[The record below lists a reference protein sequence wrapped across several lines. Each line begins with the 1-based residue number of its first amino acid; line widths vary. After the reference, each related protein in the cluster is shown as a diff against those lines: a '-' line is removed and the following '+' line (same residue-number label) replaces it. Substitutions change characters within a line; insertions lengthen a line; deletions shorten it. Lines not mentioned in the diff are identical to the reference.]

1 MKFSILFTTFLLTYV
16 TPTAFGKSELELL
29 RQRCAEQERQI
40 RLLEEENLKLRLL
53 GERYR
58 PATATTTNNAPATPS
73 LRPSSPGPASY
84 TIRPGDSLERIAR
97 RHNTTAAVLVRLNQ
111 IQDPLKIQPGQTL
124 KLPEATQAPATVSSP
139 APAAAAAASAA
150 SAPTTV
156 ARPAATGT
164 HTVAPGETLYS
175 IGKKHGVSVNH
186 LLAANPG
193 VNPNTLRPGQRLQLG
208 STATAATSKPATPAP
223 KPAASQ
229 LSSTAAVPVSN
240 AQPAASAQAKPA
252 APPLPPV
259 PNPTPPAEA
268 SGSRL
273 MKIHHVTTYGEFA
286 SAHGTNVERLNE
298 LNDLDLTRSTVLA
311 IGSEL
316 YAPAQP

>member
-1 MKFSILFTTFLLTYV
+1 MKFTLLFTTFLLCHV
-16 TPTAFGKSELELL
+16 TPTAFAKSELELL

-58 PATATTTNNAPATPS
+58 PATATTTNNAPVTPS
-73 LRPSSPGPASY
+73 GRPPSSEPATY
-84 TIRPGDSLERIAR
+84 TIQSGDSLERIAR
-97 RHNTTAAVLVRLNQ
+97 RHNTTTAALVRLNQ
-111 IQDPLKIQPGQTL
+111 IKDPLKIQPGQTI
-124 KLPEATQAPATVSSP
+124 KLPATTVAPATATVSSP
-139 APAAAAAASAA
+139 APAARSTA
-150 SAPTTV
+150 
-156 ARPAATGT
+156 T

-175 IGKKHGVSVNH
+175 IGKKHGLSVNH
-186 LLAANPG
+186 LIAANPG

-208 STATAATSKPATPAP
+208 ATATVAAPKASTPAP
-223 KPAASQ
+223 ESGASQ
-229 LSSTAAVPVSN
+229 LSSAPAMPVSN
-240 AQPAASAQAKPA
+240 TQPAAAQSKPA

-259 PNPTPPAEA
+259 PNPNPPAEA

-273 MKIHHVTTYGEFA
+273 VKIHNVTTYGEFA

>member
-1 MKFSILFTTFLLTYV
+1 MKFTVLFMTFLLIHV
-16 TPTAFGKSELELL
+16 SPTAFAKSELELL

-73 LRPSSPGPASY
+73 VPSSSPGSATY
-84 TIRPGDSLERIAR
+84 TIKSGDSLERIAR
-97 RHNTTAAVLVRLNQ
+97 RHNTTVAALVRLNS
-111 IQDPLKIQPGQTL
+111 IKDPLKIQPGQTL
-124 KLPEATQAPATVSSP
+124 KLPEVTRTTSVASVSAPAP
-139 APAAAAAASAA
+139 
-150 SAPTTV
+150 SAPV
-156 ARPAATGT
+156 APPPSAKPAATGT
-164 HTVAPGETLYS
+164 HTVSKGETLYG
-175 IGKKHGVSVNH
+175 IGKKHGLSVNH

-208 STATAATSKPATPAP
+208 PTATSTAAAPKPVAPAP
-223 KPAASQ
+223 KPGASR
-229 LSSTAAVPVSN
+229 LSSTPAVTVSN
-240 AQPAASAQAKPA
+240 TQQAPAATSMA
-252 APPLPPV
+252 AGNPLPPV
-259 PNPTPPAEA
+259 PNPTQPAEA

-273 MKIHHVTTYGEFA
+273 VKIHHVTTYGEFA